1 MKKIL
6 FTPGPS
12 EVEDDVLVELFKPVI
27 PHYGSEWAE
36 LYNRACDVAGKIF
49 KISRG
54 FVTILPVPGAVSIE
68 MAVFNIVESDG
79 DKIVCVSNGFFGEL
93 IERILKLHGANVLS
107 VKSEWGYPVD
117 VEKLKVVLEENPDAK
132 AVFMVQNETSTGTLN
147 DVSSIAKVVRKHDK
161 LFCIDAISSFGG
173 VEFDF
178 DSWGIDYAIG
188 YASKCLSGVN
198 GVCPIAISDRFL
210 QYVQGRKK
218 PIKSYY
224 FNLPVYIE
232 MSKNIEHPHPTS
244 MPTSVIRAFYY
255 VASKALE
262 EGLENRYRRHRRVA
276 KACRAAIKAM
286 NLTLLPKEEYASP
299 TVTALFIQEGLDKK
313 IISRLSEEHG
323 IVISG
328 GLGKLKG
335 KSLRIGHMGTTA
347 NPQYILQLVQALE
360 ITLKELGM
368 VEKVGKGTEA
378 AHEALEKD

>member
-1 MKKIL
+1 MRRVL
-6 FTPGPS
+6 FIPGPS
-12 EVEDDVLVELFKPVI
+12 EVEYDVLLELSKPVVA
-27 PHYGSEWAE
+27 HYGKEWAE
-36 LYNRACDVAGKIF
+36 FYNRVCDVAKKIF
-49 KISRG
+49 RTEG
-54 FVTILPVPGAVSIE
+54 FVTLLPVPGIVAVE
-68 MAVFNIVESDG
+68 MAVFNVVEEG
-79 DKIVCVSNGFFGEL
+79 DKVVNLSNGLFSEL
-93 IERILKLHGANVLS
+93 IGRILRLHGANVYEVS
-107 VKSEWGYPVD
+107 SEWGSPLD
-117 VEKLKVVLEENPDAK
+117 LDRLREVLDENPDVK
-132 AVFMVQNETSTGTLN
+132 AVFMVQNETSTGVLN
-147 DVSSIAKVVRKHDK
+147 DVASVAKIVRKHDK
-161 LFCIDAISSFGG
+161 ILCVDAISSYGG

-178 DSWGIDYAIG
+178 DSWGVDYAVG

-198 GVCPIAISDRFL
+198 GVCPVAVSDRFL
-210 QYVQGRKK
+210 ERVRRRKS
-218 PIKSYY
+218 PIRSYY
-224 FNLPVYIE
+224 FNLPVYME
-232 MSKNIEHPHPTS
+232 MSKFFENHPHPTS

-313 IISRLSEEHG
+313 IISKLSEEHG